1 MQKTMHRDSERGGG
15 EYDWLNTRYS
25 FSFANWYNPER
36 MGFGA
41 LRVINDDRI
50 APSSGFGAHSHQ
62 NMEIITIVTSG
73 TVTHKDSI
81 GNTGTVPAGDVQV
94 MSAGSGVTHSEYNDS
109 SDEELALFQIW
120 IESKS
125 KGIAPR
131 YAQKSFRDAGATA
144 LLVSPDGRDGSL
156 SIHQNAFITRMHLSA
171 GERTLYELRD
181 SENGAYLFVTKG
193 TVSAADEV
201 LSARDALGVSE
212 TPSVPLSAEA
222 SAELI
227 VIEVPVKIG

>member
-1 MQKTMHRDSERGGG
+1 MQKLVHRDSERGGG
-15 EYDWLNTRYS
+15 EYGWLKTRYS

-41 LRVINDDRI
+41 LRVINDDVI
-50 APSSGFGAHSHQ
+50 EPSSGFGAHSHQ

-94 MSAGSGVTHSEYNDS
+94 MSAGSGVTHSEYNES
-109 SDEELALFQIW
+109 PNEPLTLFQIW

-125 KGIAPR
+125 KGIEPR

-156 SIHQNAFITRMHLSA
+156 AIHQNAFITRMRLSSGA
-171 GERTLYELRD
+171 RTLYELRD
-181 SENGAYLFVTKG
+181 PENGAYLFVTEG
-193 TVSAADEV
+193 AVSVADED
-201 LSARDALGVSE
+201 LSARDALGV
-212 TPSVPLSAEA
+212 TDAPSVTLSAETP
-222 SAELI
+222 AELL
-227 VIEVPVKIG
+227 VIEVPARIG